1 MKAEQLRIGNY
12 VSRKFFNPNPKNPA
26 YEYENCIVKGI
37 GFEKIN
43 VTTGLIRNEILKLN
57 YESLKPIPL
66 TEEWLLKFGFVNRY
80 SNVWM
85 KEDNERENVFE
96 FDDNNLYFTA
106 EEGVNYSVAINNIHG
121 LQNFYFALTGT
132 ELTINK

>member
-1 MKAEQLRIGNY
+1 MKAEELRIGNVISTPY
-12 VSRKFFNPNPKNPA
+12 GVGNV
-26 YEYENCIVKGI
+26 YGI
-37 GFEKIN
+37 NHECVQI
-43 VTTGLIRNEILKLN
+43 TILDDKTVFDFDL
-57 YESLKPIPL
+57 EECKPIPL

-106 EEGVNYSVAINNIHG
+106 EEGVNYSVAINNIHQ
-121 LQNFYFALTGT
+121 LQNFYFALTDT
-132 ELTINK
+132 ELTIK